1 MNLYRSHFWFFDFQ
15 LKTRVFAVGKQAENW
30 VRRWFKCFY
39 FGPIPNLNC
48 ELTQRGLRARWS
60 PRATGCDP
68 WSMWLTCSYPLVER
82 MQKNGQTVCWWENS
96 IGLRLSLHMLSS
108 TPTIKPHHFLHYW
121 KRNFFPRTMWPS
133 FCSSSRCGPPP
144 LDFFK
149 HPPEDDFKNP
159 LDQAQAVGG
168 SHLSHLWTFH
178 GSSPST
184 SQSAMLFVWLS
195 SQPPSP
201 ALGCRAAHSSEGE
214 QKNFLWVWVG
224 GATVFVCLIFTE

>member
-1 MNLYRSHFWFFDFQ
+1 MFLLWSNPKPQLWTNTTRPKSTMEPASHRLRPLVHLVNL
-15 LKTRVFAVGKQAENW
+15 L
-30 VRRWFKCFY
+30 
-39 FGPIPNLNC
+39 I
-48 ELTQRGLRARWS
+48 
-60 PRATGCDP
+60 
-68 WSMWLTCSYPLVER
+68 YPLVER
-82 MQKNGQTVCWWENS
+82 MQKNGQTVCWWEAS
-96 IGLRLSLHMLSS
+96 IGLRLSLHMLRS

-133 FCSSSRCGPPP
+133 FFSSSRCGPPP

>member
-1 MNLYRSHFWFFDFQ
+1 MRKSDAKQRTSAVNLCCAFTKKKKHRKNYLCTKCIVKRRLPENVWCLAVIVNSSNRFKTKPSRKCSPRSWMNLYRSHFW
-15 LKTRVFAVGKQAENW
+15 TRVFAVGKQAENW

-121 KRNFFPRTMWPS
+121 KRNFFPCTMWPS
-133 FCSSSRCGPPP
+133 FFLLLGVVLHRSTFSSIPLRMTSRTP
-144 LDFFK
+144 
-149 HPPEDDFKNP
+149 
-159 LDQAQAVGG
+159 
-168 SHLSHLWTFH
+168 
-178 GSSPST
+178 
-184 SQSAMLFVWLS
+184 
-195 SQPPSP
+195 
-201 ALGCRAAHSSEGE
+201 
-214 QKNFLWVWVG
+214 
-224 GATVFVCLIFTE
+224 